1 MAHVAVTIKKLR
13 YFLLGLNL
21 NSRLESFFFLKS
33 AMRLPALYS
42 IPVTVTVAPIVGLF
56 TEQLLDEV
64 YFGPHS
70 LMRSGRRAHAQGG
83 ET

>member
-1 MAHVAVTIKKLR
+1 
-13 YFLLGLNL
+13 
-21 NSRLESFFFLKS
+21 
-33 AMRLPALYS
+33 MRLPALYS